1 MLNEDF
7 CEGRQKNVSF
17 FYELSN
23 KSLSAAWK
31 PRDFVVVGLG
41 VPVCIFILFA
51 NLMVMVAIIV
61 NRRFHF
67 PIYYLLGNMAAAD
80 LFAGISYLNL
90 IFHTGPWTIFLTQNE
105 WLVRGALIEMSLTA
119 SVVNLLAVAWERHQS
134 IFTMQLH
141 STMSNRRV
149 LMFIVGIWVMAIV
162 MGLVPTMGWNCVCK
176 FSSCS
181 TVAPLY
187 SRSFL
192 VFWAVLNLI
201 TFSIMVAIYTRIF
214 IYVRRKS
221 QSTLPYSLN
230 VRQNDTLVGLMKT
243 VSMILG
249 AFVICWTPGLVILLL
264 DGLECKGCQV
274 LKYEKY
280 CLVLAECNSLVN
292 PIIYSCRDEDMRNTF
307 KRILCFLC
315 RRGGE
320 QEVEPS
326 PIYSD
331 TLNSDRLLTENHSDR
346 YNHNHNHRERTSS

>member
-1 MLNEDF
+1 MLNFSMSIAADS
-7 CEGRQKNVSF
+7 CDGRYMNVSY
-17 FYELSN
+17 FYAIRKKN
-23 KSLSAAWK
+23 ISAEWK
-31 PRDFVVVGLG
+31 TRDFVVVGLG
-41 VPVCIFILFA
+41 VPVCIFILLA
-51 NLMVMVAIIV
+51 NLLVMVAIII

-90 IFHTGPWTIFLTQNE
+90 IFHTGPWTIGLTQNE
-105 WLVRGALIEMSLTA
+105 WLVRGALIEMSLMA

-149 LMFIVGIWVMAIV
+149 LLFIVGIWVIAII
-162 MGLVPTMGWNCVCK
+162 MGLVPTMGWNCVCNIQA
-176 FSSCS
+176 CS

-187 SRSFL
+187 ARSFL

-201 TFSIMVAIYTRIF
+201 MFSIMVAIYTRIF

-221 QSTLPYSLN
+221 QSTLPYTLN

-243 VSMILG
+243 VSMIL
-249 AFVICWTPGLVILLL
+249 
-264 DGLECKGCQV
+264 V

-315 RRGGE
+315 RRDRE
-320 QEVEPS
+320 QEVEPNN
-326 PIYSD
+326 IDTD
-331 TLNSDRLLTENHSDR
+331 TLKSDRLLTEN
-346 YNHNHNHRERTSS
+346 YNHTERKSF

>member
-1 MLNEDF
+1 MLNMNGL
-7 CEGRQKNVSF
+7 CEGREKNISF
-17 FYELSN
+17 FYAIKN
-23 KSLSAAWK
+23 KTISATWK

-41 VPVCIFILFA
+41 VPVCSFILLA
-51 NLMVMVAIIV
+51 NLLVMVAIIV

-90 IFHTGPWTIFLTQNE
+90 IFHTGPWTIGLTQNQ

-149 LMFIVGIWVMAIV
+149 LLFIVSIWVIAII
-162 MGLVPTMGWNCVCK
+162 MGLVPTMGWNCVCDIK
-176 FSSCS
+176 SCS

-187 SRSFL
+187 ARSFL
-192 VFWAVLNLI
+192 VFWAVLNLM

-221 QSTLPYSLN
+221 QGTLPFTLN
-230 VRQNDTLVGLMKT
+230 VRQNDALVRLMKT

-249 AFVICWTPGLVILLL
+249 KGVLNILL
-264 DGLECKGCQV
+264 GQV
-274 LKYEKY
+274 SI
-280 CLVLAECNSLVN
+280 VIS
-292 PIIYSCRDEDMRNTF
+292 R
-307 KRILCFLC
+307 
-315 RRGGE
+315 
-320 QEVEPS
+320 
-326 PIYSD
+326 
-331 TLNSDRLLTENHSDR
+331 NHSDANR
-346 YNHNHNHRERTSS
+346 LFQTLCIFS

>member
-1 MLNEDF
+1 MHSEE
-7 CEGRQKNVSF
+7 CEGLGQNVTF
-17 FYELSN
+17 FYAQSKKN
-23 KSLSAAWK
+23 ISAQWKSI
-31 PRDFVVVGLG
+31 DFVVVGLG
-41 VPVCIFILFA
+41 VPVCILIILA
-51 NLMVMVAIIV
+51 NLMVMVAIIW

-90 IFHTGPWTIFLTQNE
+90 IFHTGPWTIGLSKQQ

-119 SVVNLLAVAWERHQS
+119 SVVNLLAVALERHQT

-149 LMFIVGIWVMAIV
+149 VLLIVAIWALAII
-162 MGLVPTMGWNCVCK
+162 MGLVPTMGWNCVCQLDQ
-176 FSSCS
+176 CS

-192 VFWAVLNLI
+192 VFWALLNLL

-214 IYVRRKS
+214 VYVRRKS
-221 QSTLPYSLN
+221 QNMALSSIPVTDG
-230 VRQNDTLVGLMKT
+230 DTLVGLMKT

-264 DGLECKGCQV
+264 DGLQCTECQV

-280 CLVLAECNSLVN
+280 CLVVAECNSLVN
-292 PIIYSCRDEDMRNTF
+292 PIIYSCRDKDMRTTF

-315 RRGGE
+315 RRGRE
-320 QEVEPS
+320 QEDDPS
-326 PIYSD
+326 TVQCD
-331 TLNSDRLLTENHSDR
+331 TLKRECLLTDKCSDK
-346 YNHNHNHRERTSS
+346 YNNAL